1 MTLSTSLIFVA
12 VIWAFAYWRAPLWG
26 WTVACA
32 LMLLVASVAAP
43 GFSLWLLLAWLGWG
57 VLAACNS
64 PAMRQ
69 QLFSRRLLRLY
80 RAVLPEISATEREA
94 LEAGTVWWEA
104 ELFSGRPDWQR
115 LLAFPAPRL
124 SAEEQAFLDG
134 PVESLCRML
143 DDWQIT
149 DDLKDLPPE
158 VWQFIKE
165 QRFWG
170 IVIPKDYGGLGLSAL
185 AHSSIIEKIATRSVS
200 AAVNV
205 MVPNSLG
212 PAELLLKY
220 GTEVQKDKYLQRLA
234 TGKEIPCFALTGP
247 WAGSDAGAMTD
258 VGIVCYGDY
267 QGQQVLGIRLTWE
280 KRYITMGPIATLLGL
295 AFKLYDPDHLLG
307 ENADI
312 GITLALIPTSHP
324 GVNIGNRHH
333 PAKQAFQNGP
343 NSGVDVFI
351 PMDWVIGGRERV
363 GQGWRMLM
371 NCLSEGRAISL
382 PALSSG
388 AVKLCARV
396 TGAYARIRKQ
406 FRLPIAKLE
415 GIEEPLARLASEA
428 YTLEAARRLTA
439 AAVDSGQKPAV
450 ISALLKYQ
458 ATERMRRCINDAMD
472 VHGGR
477 AIIVGP
483 SNYLWSPYEAIPVGI
498 TVEGANILTRTMIVF
513 GQGAIRCHPWL
524 LREMEAVAKADETEA
539 LESFDTAITG
549 HAGYLLRNAARALFQ
564 NLTAG
569 IFNRAPVAGAGS
581 RWYQQLE
588 RAAVSFSIT
597 ADAALMTLGGGF
609 KRREK
614 ISGRFA
620 DALSELY
627 LLSCILRRF
636 EDDGR
641 PTVDLPLIDWT
652 VSNGLYRVQMS
663 LDGILQ
669 NLPFRPLAWLL
680 RFMLFPWGMRRR
692 PPTDELGHKVAALI
706 TVPSQSRDRLTGGM
720 FINDDPEDKIGCLE
734 HALRLVMQ
742 IEPIERKLRDAVR
755 DGRLPDSSSV
765 DPIEVAEQAGIIDS
779 EEAKQ
784 LQETRRAVRKAIDVD
799 DFPAETLSPRMAQWW
814 HAAEVA

>member
-1 MTLSTSLIFVA
+1 MTLSTSLIFIA
-12 VIWAFAYWRAPLWG
+12 VIWALAYWRAPLWG
-26 WTVACA
+26 WTAA
-32 LMLLVASVAAP
+32 TGAMLLAASGSGQ
-43 GFSLWLLLAWLGWG
+43 GFSLWLLLGWSG
-57 VLAACNS
+57 WAVLAACNS
-64 PAMRQ
+64 PAVRQ
-69 QLFSRRLLRLY
+69 QLFSRRLLRIY
-80 RAVLPEISATEREA
+80 RSVLPEISATEREA

-134 PVESLCRML
+134 PVEGLCRML
-143 DDWQIT
+143 DDWQIN
-149 DDLKDLPPE
+149 DELKDLPPE
-158 VWQFIKE
+158 AWQFIKD

-170 IVIPKDYGGLGLSAL
+170 MVIPKQHGGLGFSAL
-185 AHSSIIEKIATRSVS
+185 AHSSVIEKIATRSVS

-220 GTEVQKDKYLQRLA
+220 GTDEQKAQYLERLA

-258 VGIVCYGDY
+258 FGVVCFGDY

-307 ENADI
+307 EDEDI
-312 GITLALIPTSHP
+312 GITLALIPTAHS
-324 GVNIGNRHH
+324 GVNIGSRHY

-343 NSGVDVFI
+343 NSGTDVFI
-351 PMDWVIGGRERV
+351 PMEWVIGGRERV

-382 PALSSG
+382 PALSTG

-396 TGAYARIRKQ
+396 TGAYARIRRQ

-450 ISALLKYQ
+450 VSALLKYQ
-458 ATERMRRCINDAMD
+458 ATERMRSCINDAMD

-524 LREMEAVAKADETEA
+524 LREMEAAAKVDEADA
-539 LESFDTAITG
+539 LESFDEAITG
-549 HAGYLLRNAARALFQ
+549 HAGYLLRNLARALFQ
-564 NLTAG
+564 NLTG
-569 IFNRAPVAGAGS
+569 GVFNRPPVPGVS
-581 RWYQQLE
+581 SHWYKQLE
-588 RAAVSFSIT
+588 RAAVSFSIV
-597 ADAALMTLGGGF
+597 ADAALITLGGGF

-627 LLSCILRRF
+627 LLSCVLRRF

-641 PTVDLPLIDWT
+641 PTEDLPLLDWT
-652 VSNGLYRVQMS
+652 MTNGLYRLQMS
-663 LDGILQ
+663 LGGILQ
-669 NLPFRPLAWLL
+669 NLPSRPLAWVL
-680 RFMLFPWGMRRR
+680 RFLVFPWGMRRR
-692 PPTDELGHKVAALI
+692 PAKDELGHKVATLI
-706 TVPSQSRDRLTGGM
+706 TAPSQSRDRLTTGM

-734 HALRLVMQ
+734 YALRLLIQV
-742 IEPIERKLRDAVR
+742 EPIERRLRDAVR
-755 DGRLPDSSSV
+755 AGKLSEAVNV
-765 DPIEVAEQAGIIDS
+765 DPVAAAEQAAIIDS
-779 EEAKQ
+779 QEGGQLREAQ
-784 LQETRRAVRKAIDVD
+784 RAVRRAIDVD
-799 DFPAETLSPRMAQWW
+799 DFPAEALSPQMAQWW
-814 HAAEVA
+814 QAADVA